1 MTPSDSD
8 NNDLP
13 EEDTLTEENGD
24 ETANN
29 VDSTDEGSADEQDQ
43 KLTLDVNIA
52 EPSACE
58 RHITVTVSRPDI
70 ERYLDDAFGELVP
83 KAEVPGPTG
92 RPRVSE
98 MAVPGPT

>member
-1 MTPSDSD
+1 MTSSDSD

-52 EPSACE
+52 EPSAC
-58 RHITVTVSRPDI
+58 
-70 ERYLDDAFGELVP
+70 
-83 KAEVPGPTG
+83 
-92 RPRVSE
+92 
-98 MAVPGPT
+98 